1 MSSTD
6 NLKNNLFIYS
16 VPLGSEASHLAE
28 IYNSEKQNLI
38 YILPDNNT
46 ITEFSSA
53 IKFFDN
59 KIKIVN
65 LYEWDCQAY
74 DSYGPSRE
82 NQAKRI
88 LSLIK
93 LKSYLKNKNK
103 FITLVTPNTF
113 LQKIQDLTIY
123 NRLKINNNSHMDYNK
138 LITYL
143 HVNGYEKVD
152 SVYEVG
158 TYANRGGI
166 IDVYSPNYKF
176 PLRIDFFGDKVDS
189 LRLFNFQNQRTIKE
203 IDDSIIYPFS
213 EIIFESQIISN
224 FQKNYIFNFKRDSN
238 NEIYSNTIEKIR
250 SNGIEQYLPLFYQD
264 LNKISDVIPYARIV
278 CDEFTEQKLFGTLE
292 QIKEIFEYKV
302 GLDKNDDFIQNI
314 IKPLNYTE
322 LYCSKQDISNLLVED
337 RYYLTNS
344 KNPNTGIY
352 DTFQILK
359 SDSIDFNDET
369 NLLSTN
375 YLNLRDGIKN
385 IISRLLKENTKVV
398 IFTQKIKNSISFLN
412 EIGIDANQI
421 ETINSNADIH
431 NNCKLYLNDN
441 VNLGSYQKENIAY
454 LSFNQIFNFKKNEN
468 SFKSKKSDN
477 YIKEI
482 NSINVGD
489 LVVHSDYG
497 IGKFNSIKKITS
509 NSVTYDCLELIYK
522 DNDKIHL
529 PVENIELLSLYSHS
543 SSDSVVLDKLG
554 TGSWQFK
561 KAKVKERIKEI
572 AFDLINIEAKRR
584 TSSAPIV
591 HIDNR
596 YNEFVSYF
604 GYNETPDQEK
614 AEKNILADLSKGVPM
629 DRLVCGDVGFG
640 KTELALRSSFIMSSN
655 GYQVVVL
662 VPTTLLAKQHY
673 ENFKERFKNFAINI
687 GCLSRYSNKKD
698 RELIIENATTG
709 NLDILIGTH
718 SILNE
723 QIKYKSLGLI
733 IIDEEQN
740 FGVEQKEHLKKQS
753 SGTHIL
759 SLSATPIPRSMQ
771 LALNGIRDL
780 SIISTPPEG
789 RLPIN
794 TSVNYFEPTLVRKA
808 ILSEKERN
816 GQSFI
821 ICPKIKDIPKIERFV
836 EKYLPEIKY
845 AVAHGK
851 LSNKDMNQI
860 MNDFY
865 ENKYDLIIA
874 TSIIQSGLDIP
885 NANTIIITNSQNF
898 GLSQIYQ
905 IRGRVG
911 RSKMQSSAYITIPRH
926 DISKKALLRLQ
937 ILKNIE
943 SLGMGFILASYD
955 LDIRGAGNI
964 LGSQQSGHVKEVG
977 VELFNTMLSNEIDN
991 IRNSSD
997 VEKDWSPII
1006 KINQSY
1012 FIPDTYISDIRVRM
1026 GIYKR
1031 LSDAA
1036 DVIELS
1042 DLRDEIIDRFGIVPE
1057 PVIKLIDILSLK
1069 IKCKNTN
1076 ISKIESGKKGLNISF
1091 KDNKFKNLDTL
1102 LEWIEENKTRVQI
1115 KRNNHLFISSIDNE
1129 HHTMESVTEIVDNL
1143 INLEI

>member
-38 YILPDNNT
+38 YILPDNIT

-65 LYEWDCQAY
+65 LYEWDCQPY

-123 NRLKINNNSHMDYNK
+123 NRLKINNNSHMDYNN

-158 TYANRGGI
+158 TYTNRGGI
-166 IDVYSPNYKF
+166 IDIYSPNYKF

-189 LRLFNFQNQRTIKE
+189 LRLFNFQNQRTIRE
-203 IDDSIIYPFS
+203 IDECIIYPFS
-213 EIIFESQIISN
+213 EIIFESKIISN

-278 CDEFTEQKLFGTLE
+278 CDEFTEQKLFGTLG
-292 QIKEIFEYKV
+292 QVKEIFEYKV
-302 GLDKNDDFIQNI
+302 GLDNNDDFIQNI

-322 LYCSKQDISNLLVED
+322 LYCSKEDITNLLVED
-337 RYYLTNS
+337 KYYLTNS
-344 KNPNTGIY
+344 KNPNTEIY

-375 YLNLRDGIKN
+375 YLNLRDGIKS

-398 IFTQKIKNSISFLN
+398 IFSQKIKNSISFLN

-421 ETINSNADIH
+421 ETINSNEDIH
-431 NNCKLYLNDN
+431 DNCKLYLNDN

-468 SFKSKKSDN
+468 SFKSKKSIN

-543 SSDSVVLDKLG
+543 SADSVVLDKLG

-614 AEKNILADLSKGVPM
+614 AEKNILVDLSKGVPM

-943 SLGMGFILASYD
+943 SLGMGFILASHD

-1036 DVIELS
+1036 DVNELS

-1076 ISKIESGKKGLNISF
+1076 ISKIESGKKGLNITF
-1091 KDNKFKNLDTL
+1091 KDNKFKNLDAL
-1102 LEWIEENKTRVQI
+1102 LEWIDENKTRVQI
-1115 KRNNHLFISSIDNE
+1115 KRNNHLFISSIDDR